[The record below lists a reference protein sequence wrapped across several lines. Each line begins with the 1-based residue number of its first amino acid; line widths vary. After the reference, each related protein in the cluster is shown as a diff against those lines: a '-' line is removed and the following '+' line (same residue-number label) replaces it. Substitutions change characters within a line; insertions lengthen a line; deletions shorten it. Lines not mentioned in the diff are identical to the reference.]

1 MRRRSP
7 IEVTPSYKIL
17 LINMPPHIDRDDLNI
32 VLARQNFHPVDI
44 RVIRKN
50 VAGDVR
56 VFGFIDFADAQLA
69 KEWFDYNQ
77 GLLKFEDGS
86 QAKLEY
92 SREPDH
98 PNQER
103 RHNEPRPLTDWT
115 CAKVDFGILRRL
127 IFLVYHKQF

>member
-1 MRRRSP
+1 MFFTNFCLEREGNRPPHSSFGLPRQYFAILTRIFQYMRRRSP

-77 GLLKFEDGS
+77 VSL
-86 QAKLEY
+86 
-92 SREPDH
+92 
-98 PNQER
+98 
-103 RHNEPRPLTDWT
+103 
-115 CAKVDFGILRRL
+115 
-127 IFLVYHKQF
+127 